1 MLSGTGDDAKLQA
14 VQIRTGISDGI
25 STEVL
30 SGLDE
35 GAQVVTG
42 VVLTGTQAA
51 GASNPFGG
59 GFPQDAIDFR
69 FSVQTNPVIKLADIH
84 KMYHTGEV
92 DVHAVRG
99 ITLEIFPGEFVA
111 LMGASG
117 SGKSTLMN
125 MIGALD
131 RPTGGNYLLDG
142 IDVSTLD
149 RDALADVRNEKIGF
163 VFQGFNLLSRTS
175 ALENVEMPMLYNRH
189 RIQSHEQQRARPA
202 RARSGR
208 ASATRA
214 DHHPNQLS
222 GGQQQRV
229 AIARALVNQPSL
241 LLADEPTG
249 NLDSQTSIEIMG
261 VFQKLN
267 DQGIT
272 IVMVTHELDMARY
285 TRRMVIL
292 RDGNIVTD
300 DDGGQPSE
308 RGKRIAAAPGGT
320 TGRETRVMRI
330 FASLKIAGRALRR
343 NKMRS
348 LLTMLGIII
357 GVGAVIGS
365 VSLTTGATKQV
376 EDQVASLGE
385 NVITVFSGNFTSGGM
400 RGGWGS
406 APTLTVDDAK
416 AIAELPNVVAVS
428 PEVRDRAQIL
438 ANGLNWNTQVMG
450 ESPDYPQIRQS
461 EHRQRRDV
469 HRPGRAQPRQ
479 IRRHRQNRRRPV
491 VSRRKSARPDSA
503 HPEHPVS
510 DRRRAHAER
519 LQSVRPGPGRHCHRS
534 LHQPHAPHH
543 HAHVFELTFWWRP
556 PATRPSFSAQNEITD
571 LLHVAASQ
579 QGTGF
584 HRAQPG
590 WT

>member
-1 MLSGTGDDAKLQA
+1 MDAYPDRTFHGTVTQVRNSPTTVNNVVTYDCVIGVTNCGLQIETRHDGECFHHRRPTRKRAEHSQRRAAFPSAGQCRGADQTVATQTAPATNGGNFAGGPAGRAVAAAGAARRTPGFSHGICACGTGDDAKLQA

-42 VVLTGTQAA
+42 VASTGTQAA
-51 GASNPFGG
+51 TDIEPVCGG
-59 GFPQDAIDFR
+59 GFPQNALIR
-69 FSVQTNPVIKLADIH
+69 FAVQTNPVIKLEDIH
-84 KMYHTGEV
+84 KVYHTGEV

-189 RIQSHEQQRARPA
+189 RIQSREQRERALHA
-202 RARSGR
+202 LELVGLGD
-208 ASATRA
+208 RA

-272 IVMVTHELDMARY
+272 IVMVTHELDIARY
-285 TRRMVIL
+285 TQRNVIL
-292 RDGNIVTD
+292 RDGNIVSD
-300 DDGGQPSE
+300 
-308 RGKRIAAAPGGT
+308 
-320 TGRETRVMRI
+320 M
-330 FASLKIAGRALRR
+330 
-343 NKMRS
+343 M
-348 LLTMLGIII
+348 
-357 GVGAVIGS
+357 
-365 VSLTTGATKQV
+365 
-376 EDQVASLGE
+376 VASRL
-385 NVITVFSGNFTSGGM
+385 
-400 RGGWGS
+400 
-406 APTLTVDDAK
+406 
-416 AIAELPNVVAVS
+416 IAEKELQQLRAAQQAVK
-428 PEVRDRAQIL
+428 L
-438 ANGLNWNTQVMG
+438 A
-450 ESPDYPQIRQS
+450 S
-461 EHRQRRDV
+461 
-469 HRPGRAQPRQ
+469 
-479 IRRHRQNRRRPV
+479 
-491 VSRRKSARPDSA
+491 
-503 HPEHPVS
+503 
-510 DRRRAHAER
+510 
-519 LQSVRPGPGRHCHRS
+519 
-534 LHQPHAPHH
+534 
-543 HAHVFELTFWWRP
+543 
-556 PATRPSFSAQNEITD
+556 
-571 LLHVAASQ
+571 
-579 QGTGF
+579 
-584 HRAQPG
+584 
-590 WT
+590 